1 MFIIIIQNT
10 INANFFV
17 KKIKQVYYVAKS
29 KRFISQF
36 DPFDFLSSTTK
47 CTQTHIVSTNWLQW
61 KAAITTNLKSKLIL
75 IRHAAIKEHS
85 ITLKITK
92 QIDK

>member
-17 KKIKQVYYVAKS
+17 KKIKQVYYVAKR

-36 DPFDFLSSTTK
+36 EP
-47 CTQTHIVSTNWLQW
+47 I
-61 KAAITTNLKSKLIL
+61 
-75 IRHAAIKEHS
+75 
-85 ITLKITK
+85 
-92 QIDK
+92 